1 MGNLW
6 ASGPGGFRIFTPKGE
21 LLGQIA
27 FPAVAA
33 NVAWGGD
40 DGKTAYFTAAT
51 SIYRLQLKIPGK
63 LPVYH

>member
-1 MGNLW
+1 
-6 ASGPGGFRIFTPKGE
+6 
-21 LLGQIA
+21 LLGQIV
-27 FPAVAA
+27 FPEVAA

-51 SIYRLQLKIPGK
+51 SIYKLQIKIPGK